1 MGTTALH
8 RVSGTNLAEYRLTFD
23 ARHVVREIIKC
34 FFYLFDKMEVPVSLI
49 NQDKI
54 QIRRDRTIWV
64 AGLVTQSLSD
74 DLRNEAINKLH
85 DIIRSFVGE
94 NLANVVEH
102 LLECLEESKTIDY
115 MKVVALM
122 HPSMY
127 VNGRFEV
134 FIYYMYQLYMCNGN
148 NTSELAKFK
157 TYHFFYTT
165 LLEP

>member
-1 MGTTALH
+1 M
-8 RVSGTNLAEYRLTFD
+8 
-23 ARHVVREIIKC
+23 
-34 FFYLFDKMEVPVSLI
+34 SLI

-102 LLECLEESKTIDY
+102 LLECLEESKTI
-115 MKVVALM
+115 
-122 HPSMY
+122 
-127 VNGRFEV
+127 E
-134 FIYYMYQLYMCNGN
+134 
-148 NTSELAKFK
+148 
-157 TYHFFYTT
+157 
-165 LLEP
+165 